1 MLKIISENTSFYK
14 IPTYFQL
21 ENQKNDLV
29 MFAKRI
35 EEECGLKVDISNN
48 QTYIISLGGLTKADD
63 ELCNCELTVDTSTI
77 AKGEYK
83 RKNFQDLTLVQ
94 N

>member
-1 MLKIISENTSFYK
+1 MDD
-14 IPTYFQL
+14 
-21 ENQKNDLV
+21 QKNDLI

-35 EEECGLKVDISNN
+35 EEECGLKVDISSN
-48 QTYIISLGGLTKADD
+48 QTYIISLGGLTKNND
-63 ELCNCELTVDTSTI
+63 ELCSCEMTVDTSTI

-83 RKNFQDLTLVQ
+83 RKNLP